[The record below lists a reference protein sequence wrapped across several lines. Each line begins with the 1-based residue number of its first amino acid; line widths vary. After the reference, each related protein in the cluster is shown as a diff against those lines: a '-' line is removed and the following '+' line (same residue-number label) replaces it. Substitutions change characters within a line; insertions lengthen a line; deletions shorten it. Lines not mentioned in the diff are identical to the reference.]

1 MSIRAAVW
9 ITVSLFVLSL
19 LGAFALRLW
28 DSRALTLRD
37 IAKRRNVE
45 WLWPRAMLWDTTQ
58 SVILVLNPDG
68 RFNVNHPAGLA
79 DGRATIKGR
88 RVTLTF
94 ERVDLIPIAQWPQR
108 FRQVRDKAIAEAWT
122 KAQTGTGWPHD
133 DLKQYKR
140 LEDVLPGLQKDFP
153 GAADD
158 PFAKPWVFEV
168 DPRGQWIGIDPPQ
181 MYTET
186 P

>member
-9 ITVSLFVLSL
+9 ITVGLFALSL
-19 LGAFALRLW
+19 LGAFALRIW
-28 DSRALTLRD
+28 DGRTLAMKD
-37 IAKRRNVE
+37 VAGRRNVE
-45 WLWPRAMLWDTTQ
+45 WLWPRAMIWDWSGGVT
-58 SVILVLNPDG
+58 LVLNEDG
-68 RFNVNHPAGLA
+68 RFSVNHPAGLA
-79 DGRATIKGR
+79 DGTATIDGR

-94 ERVDLIPIAQWPQR
+94 ERVDHLPIATWPAR
-108 FRQVRDKAIAEAWT
+108 FRQVRDEAILRTYAA
-122 KAQTGTGWPHD
+122 AQTMTGWPHD
-133 DLKQYKR
+133 DLKRFKR

-168 DPRGQWIGIDPPQ
+168 GPRGQWIGIDPPQ
-181 MYTET
+181 MYT

>member
-9 ITVSLFVLSL
+9 ITVGLFALSL

-45 WLWPRAMLWDTTQ
+45 WLWPRAMIWDTTR
-58 SVILVLNPDG
+58 SVVLIVNSDG
-68 RFNVNHPAGLA
+68 RFSVNHPVGLA
-79 DGRATIKGR
+79 DGRATIDGR

-94 ERVDLIPIAQWPQR
+94 ERVDHLPIAQWPRR
-108 FRQVRDKAIAEAWT
+108 FEKIRDEAIAEAWS
-122 KAQTGTGWPHD
+122 KAKSTTGWPHD

-158 PFAKPWVFEV
+158 PFAKPWVFEIG
-168 DPRGQWIGIDPPQ
+168 PRGQWIGIDPPQ

>member
-9 ITVSLFVLSL
+9 ITVGLFALSL

-28 DSRALTLRD
+28 DSRAVTLRD

-45 WLWPRAMLWDTTQ
+45 WMWPRAMLWDWSIGVRLT
-58 SVILVLNPDG
+58 LNADG
-68 RFNVNHPAGLA
+68 QFSVNHPAGLA
-79 DGRATIKGR
+79 RGSATIEGR

-94 ERVDLIPIAQWPQR
+94 EQVADRPMAEWAREWPK
-108 FRQVRDKAIAEAWT
+108 VRDEAILRAWAA
-122 KAQTGTGWPHD
+122 AQTLSGWPHD

-168 DPRGQWIGIDPPQ
+168 GPRGQWIGIDPPQ